1 MAYSLKWSP
10 NHPGHLV
17 YLIDLSESMGWEKNK
32 RINMLLEV
40 LNDVCEFLIAN
51 DSPRGPIDNS
61 ATVSM
66 IGYNTDITTL
76 FSGDFI
82 ALDNYLE
89 TLNGK
94 PLFDI
99 DGKAK
104 PQWQTFMADAFE
116 AAERDI
122 RQWID
127 KQVQAGKPTP
137 APIVINITDG
147 VPEEGKDDP
156 GHVKAMARAK
166 AAAQK
171 LMEVS
176 VPDGKVLLF
185 NIHIMEGGTPLVL
198 PSSRPSSDSEH
209 PERQFLFDVS
219 SPLNEAHIKTAQ
231 GLNIKEAQPGSR
243 FMASG
248 QTDKNKLM
256 RLIQFGS
263 TVSQIKTKAEQVKPQ

>member
-1 MAYSLKWSP
+1 MAYNLKWSP

-66 IGYNTDITTL
+66 LGYNTDITTL

-82 ALDNYLE
+82 ALDSYLE
-89 TLNGK
+89 TRYGN

-99 DGKAK
+99 NGQAK
-104 PQWQTFMADAFE
+104 PQWQTFMADAFT

-127 KQVQAGKPTP
+127 KQVRAGKPTP

-147 VPEEGKDDP
+147 IPEEGEDDP

-166 AAAQK
+166 TAAQK

-176 VPDGKVLLF
+176 VPDGNVLLF
-185 NIHIMEGGTPLVL
+185 NIHIMEGGNPLVL
-198 PSSRPSSDSEH
+198 PSSRPSNDSEH
-209 PERQFLFDVS
+209 LERQFLFDVS

-231 GLNIKEAQPGSR
+231 GLNIEDAKPGSR

-248 QTDKNKLM
+248 LADQNKLM